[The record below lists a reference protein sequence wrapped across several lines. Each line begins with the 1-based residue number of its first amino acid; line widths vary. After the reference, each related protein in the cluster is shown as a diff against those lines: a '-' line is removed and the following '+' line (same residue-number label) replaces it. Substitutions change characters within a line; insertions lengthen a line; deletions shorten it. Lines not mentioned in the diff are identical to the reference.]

1 MTLQREIIACK
12 GFAAMD
18 WRIKALAFRALEL
31 PGGAHAHYFLQRH
44 VTRNWPRR
52 STTLDSLAGI
62 ARRVVEDYARHIGG
76 MPASVLEVGAGRDL
90 AVPLALR
97 RLGVSKVIA
106 CDVERL
112 GKLDLIQHAANRLL
126 AGQLQL
132 RSWDEL
138 EQFGVKYLAPHYVS
152 PDDETVDCSCSNEV
166 LEHVPADQLAFLL
179 KGLRA
184 ITKGITTHSIDYSD
198 HYARSDKSVS
208 RLNFLRYSDKEWR
221 PFNSGKQYV
230 NRLRHSDYVRMFKEA
245 GFTILEESSVA
256 GESPPDL
263 KIADRFKNYDAAD
276 LFAIKGRIIAR

>member
-1 MTLQREIIACK
+1 
-12 GFAAMD
+12 MD
-18 WRIKALAFRALEL
+18 WRLKALAFRALEL

-52 STTLDSLAGI
+52 AKTLDALAGI
-62 ARRVVEDYARHIGG
+62 ARRVVEDYARHVGG
-76 MPASVLEVGAGRDL
+76 TPKSVLEVGAGRDL

-97 RLGVSKVIA
+97 RLGVQKVIT

-112 GKLDLIQHAANRLL
+112 GKLDLIQHAADRLL
-126 AGQLQL
+126 AGQAKFA
-132 RSWDEL
+132 RWDDL
-138 EQFGVKYLAPHYVS
+138 EQFGVRYLAPHYLT
-152 PDDETVDCSCSNEV
+152 PEDEPVDCSCSNEV
-166 LEHVPADQLAFLL
+166 LEHVPAGQLTVLL

-184 ITKGITTHSIDYSD
+184 VTKGITTHSIDYSD

-230 NRLRHSDYVRMFKEA
+230 NRLRHSDYVRLFKEA

-256 GESPPDL
+256 AELPPDL
-263 KIADRFKNYDAAD
+263 KIAEQFRRYEPPD
-276 LFAIKGRIIAR
+276 LFAIKGRIVAA